1 MTSKIESNA
10 LTFND
15 IYGARCIYS
24 MPVFQRNYVWGKD
37 SIDRFLEDLE
47 DIDLTKERDRHFLG
61 PVIVTQKKAGG
72 AARHTENWV
81 IDGQQ
86 RLTTAYLTLAAL
98 AALGVEHKDFLRDV
112 LSYLF
117 YETTSNR
124 LRPLL
129 VTGAD
134 DSFQLREAFA
144 KLPEDVFGRID
155 MSFRPGNKDGKLI
168 EAFSRIHTRFKKQIK
183 AEADVL
189 KEKGVPDGADPRL
202 LASEKVLKDRFSALL
217 ERMLVVF
224 IELTKDEDP
233 KQIFDTLN
241 SAGEALT
248 DVDLIRNEVFSRV
261 EADDAQFSVA
271 WRLRETLWQPLEGKL
286 GDEFEGYIF
295 PHALTKNHNVKKAK
309 VYSELCD
316 IWQGLTSEE
325 IIKSLSRHADIYLA
339 IKGLRAGR
347 EKNSPFKVSPSDLSG
362 DDEVKLRLHRL
373 RRMGTG
379 LPASA
384 YPFIFSIYEA
394 YTDGK
399 LEKSKFLK
407 CLDLVEAFLVRRALL
422 GIEPTGLHAVF
433 KSMWEK
439 TKGEPS
445 VFLTTI
451 SENKTVQLPTVEE
464 FETAIAVEAL
474 YGRSM
479 ANYIVFEY
487 EKSFTGGDALPEE
500 YDIKNNMSLD
510 HVMPQTPTSF
520 ASWGISSEQHK
531 KLLHTWANLVPLTPP
546 ANAEKGN
553 IDWAETRAFYQ
564 RKSIFKSTRD
574 LASAYQSWTEVELL
588 ARSKI
593 LAAWA
598 VNRWQI

>member
-15 IYGARCIYS
+15 IYGARCIYN

-98 AALGVEHKDFLRDV
+98 AALGVEHGAFFRDV

-117 YETTSNR
+117 HETTSNR

-134 DSFQLREAFA
+134 DSSQLREAFE
-144 KLPEDVFGRID
+144 KLPEDVFVRID
-155 MSFRPGNKDGKLI
+155 MSFRPGNKEGKLF
-168 EAFSRIHTRFKKQIK
+168 EAFSRIYSRFKKQIK
-183 AEADVL
+183 AEADLL
-189 KEKGVPDGADPRL
+189 KEKGVPGGANPRHI
-202 LASEKVLKDRFSALL
+202 ASEKVLKDRFSALL

-261 EADDAQFSVA
+261 EGDDAQFSVA

-295 PHALTKNHNVKKAK
+295 PHALTKNHNVKKSK
-309 VYSELCD
+309 VYSELCE
-316 IWQGLTSEE
+316 IWKGLTPEE
-325 IIKSLSRHADIYLA
+325 VIKKLGRHADIYLA
-339 IKGLRAGR
+339 IKGLRAGK

-362 DDEVKLRLHRL
+362 EDEVKLRLHRL
-373 RRMGTG
+373 RRMGSG

-394 YTDGK
+394 FTDGN
-399 LEKSKFLK
+399 LEKTKFIK

-439 TKGEPS
+439 TKGDPS
-445 VFLTTI
+445 EFLKVI
-451 SENKTVQLPTVEE
+451 AENKTVQLPTIEE
-464 FETAIAVEAL
+464 FETAIKCEAL

-487 EKSFTGGDALPEE
+487 EKSFTGGDSIPEE

-520 ASWGISSEQHK
+520 AAWGISPEQHK

-553 IDWAETRAFYQ
+553 MDWDETRKFYD

-574 LASAYQSWTEVELL
+574 LAAAYQVWTESELL
-588 ARSKI
+588 ARSKV
-593 LAAWA
+593 LTAWA
-598 VNRWQI
+598 VNRWKI